1 MQDDRK
7 GWIVGGIQ
15 LVFVI
20 AVIGV
25 ALFLT
30 NALKAKNGAPPPGQ
44 IQAASERSTDV
55 SAVIP
60 TRETYAATV
69 QLNGVIQSQTQTR
82 ITPQVGGRV
91 VYVSPNFKPGATVA
105 QGEVLFRIDPSDYE
119 LAVEQ
124 AEANIASA
132 VSDLALLEAEAQ
144 LAIEEWQELFPGRPI
159 TDLAARKPQI
169 AAARSRLASAQAAQK
184 TSQLALTRTRITASA
199 DARVLSTTL
208 NEGQVVA
215 PNVSVGDLYAL
226 NSVEVRAPLST
237 EQIATLTPVIGRTA
251 TLTPRG
257 NGVGAINGTVTRLD
271 ATLDARTRLATAF
284 ISLDT
289 LAGVTVGDFID
300 VTMQADPVADAMV
313 IPASS
318 FFGRNEVWV
327 IVNGAL
333 ERRSL
338 IRLGERGSNAVV
350 QGFDYGEGV
359 ITLPP
364 VEGYEGMKVSLRTAD
379 EDRKVAGGQNAG

>member
-1 MQDDRK
+1 
-7 GWIVGGIQ
+7 
-15 LVFVI
+15 
-20 AVIGV
+20 
-25 ALFLT
+25 
-30 NALKAKNGAPPPGQ
+30 
-44 IQAASERSTDV
+44 
-55 SAVIP
+55 
-60 TRETYAATV
+60 
-69 QLNGVIQSQTQTR
+69 
-82 ITPQVGGRV
+82 
-91 VYVSPNFKPGATVA
+91 
-105 QGEVLFRIDPSDYE
+105 
-119 LAVEQ
+119 
-124 AEANIASA
+124 
-132 VSDLALLEAEAQ
+132 
-144 LAIEEWQELFPGRPI
+144 
-159 TDLAARKPQI
+159 
-169 AAARSRLASAQAAQK
+169 
-184 TSQLALTRTRITASA
+184 
-199 DARVLSTTL
+199 
-208 NEGQVVA
+208 
-215 PNVSVGDLYAL
+215 
-226 NSVEVRAPLST
+226 
-237 EQIATLTPVIGRTA
+237 VIGRTA

>member
-1 MQDDRK
+1 MQDDRN
-7 GWIVGGIQ
+7 GWVVGGIQ
-15 LVFVI
+15 LVFII
-20 AVIGV
+20 AVIGF

-30 NALKAKNGAPPPGQ
+30 NALKAKNGSPPPGQ
-44 IQAASERSTDV
+44 IQAASERSVDV
-55 SAVIP
+55 TTVIP

-69 QLNGVIQSQTQTR
+69 QLNGVVQSQTQTR

-91 VYVSPNFKPGATVA
+91 IYVSANFKPGATVA

-199 DARVLSTTL
+199 NARVLSTTL

-215 PNVSVGDLYAL
+215 PNVSVGELYAL

-237 EQIATLTPVIGRTA
+237 EQIATLTPLIGRTVS
-251 TLTPRG
+251 LTPRG
-257 NGVGAINGTVTRLD
+257 SGLDDISGLVTRLD

-284 ISLDT
+284 MSLDT
-289 LAGVTVGDFID
+289 LDGVTVGDFID
-300 VTMQADPVADAMV
+300 VTLNADPVEGAMV
-313 IPASS
+313 IPASA

-327 IVNGAL
+327 VVDGKL
-333 ERRSL
+333 SKRTL
-338 IRLGERGSNAVV
+338 TKLGERGSETVV
-350 QGFDYGEGV
+350 RGFDYDEGV
-359 ITLPP
+359 IALPP
-364 VEGYEGMKVSLRTAD
+364 VEGYEGMKVSQRALETDRLISGAYNAD
-379 EDRKVAGGQNAG
+379 